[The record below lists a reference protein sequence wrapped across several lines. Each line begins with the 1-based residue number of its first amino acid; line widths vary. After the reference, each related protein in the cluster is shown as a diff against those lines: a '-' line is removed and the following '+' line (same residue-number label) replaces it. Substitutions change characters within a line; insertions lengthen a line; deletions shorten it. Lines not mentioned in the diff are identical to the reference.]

1 MTPSLDPAQSGKR
14 SGLEIA
20 FLQAHSHSHFL
31 DKPVD
36 EAILRNLYEHVRW
49 APTSMNCQ
57 PMRIKFFVS
66 EERRAALAECVY
78 AGNRAKVMSAPV
90 CAVLGMDLN
99 FPATLPRL
107 FAHKTDAEA
116 YYAGKPDLVAATA
129 LRNSSLQA
137 GFFMI
142 AARLSGLDCGPMS
155 GFDAVKVDALCWT
168 GTAIRTNMLC
178 NLGYGDPG
186 KLHSRN
192 PRHAFEEVCH
202 VE

>member
-1 MTPSLDPAQSGKR
+1 MTRYIAKAQSGEG

-31 DKPVD
+31 GKPVD
-36 EAILRNLYEHVRW
+36 EAILRNIYEHVRW

-66 EERRAALAECVY
+66 DERRAALSECVY
-78 AGNRAKVMSAPV
+78 PGNRAKVMSAPV

-99 FPATLPRL
+99 FPASLPRL

-137 GFFMI
+137 GFFMV
-142 AARLSGLDCGPMS
+142 AARLSGLDCGPLS
-155 GFDAVKVDALCWT
+155 GFDPVKVDALCWT
-168 GTAIRTNMLC
+168 GSAIKTNMLC
-178 NLGYGDPG
+178 NLGYGDSD
-186 KLHSRN
+186 KVHTRN
-192 PRHAFEEVCH
+192 PRLAFEEVCH